1 MQFSKPAEI
10 FSEDPTGLLEEWKKL
25 FLIRN
30 EVMKELEGARQ
41 KKEIGKGLEADVKIK
56 AVPSLYR
63 LLKKH
68 EDGLK
73 ELFNV
78 SNVVIDEFQTEPL
91 RAANFNVS
99 QDINDAFSIYVGL
112 ATGTKCARCWNFMP
126 EVASYGIW
134 QNVCT
139 RCQNALTE
147 MKIDP
152 PQPETAQ

>member
-1 MQFSKPAEI
+1 
-10 FSEDPTGLLEEWKKL
+10 
-25 FLIRN
+25 
-30 EVMKELEGARQ
+30 MKELEGARQ

-78 SNVVIDEFQTEPL
+78 SNVAIDEFQTEPL
-91 RAANFNVS
+91 PTANFNVS
-99 QDINDAFSIYVGL
+99 QDINDGFSIYVGP
-112 ATGTKCARCWNFMP
+112 ASGHKCARCWNFMP
-126 EVASYGIW
+126 EVSAYGIW

-139 RCQNALTE
+139 RCQSALRE
-147 MKIDP
+147 MGIDP
-152 PQPETAQ
+152 PQPPEPAQ